1 MGLFYNRPF
10 ALAMACFLGVG
21 SLSAVLLLRGGAHGM
36 ALSVAALITVLLAL
50 GAATA
55 VLFLRRDRVRA
66 VCAML
71 ALLFAAVGSL
81 RVGLLFSE
89 RYAKAQNAIGE
100 RVVCSVRILERDFL
114 MPGYSRYLVDAKS
127 DESCSKMSN
136 PLPNSFRAVLVSA
149 AETHFSVGDTLR
161 TEATVV
167 TLTDFYTDPSASM
180 ADGAAVGLL
189 PCTETHA
196 DGTRE
201 EMLYPIADESEGAG
215 TILSRV
221 LSSAAV
227 LRMRLSFILTETV
240 GGSAGQLAAAVLLG
254 DRSGLDPAVS
264 RDFGRAGIA
273 HLLALSGMHMSILIG
288 GAALILRRLGAS
300 RRVCAVLTLLLIP
313 AFLILTGFPMS
324 ACRAGLMLATQA
336 VLGLLSR
343 RSDPITSLFLAVSM
357 VVFVFPSAVLSVGL
371 WMSFASVL
379 GILLMVPRLERS
391 LPSVKRHT
399 DSEGFFARMRRLL
412 RGFGAR
418 MLRAL
423 VLSLGVS
430 LIASFSILPVLW
442 VSGGEF
448 AIFGMLSNLLTVS
461 LMPIFLFL
469 SLLLLLLWRFAVLLS
484 ALTVLIRLIGG
495 YLTSVAGLVSGIPHA
510 AVALRDSFADAA
522 VLTFLIL
529 TVLLCVLPVSVF
541 TRLGRL
547 FARIFGRRKRD
558 RDQAEVRR
566 APRGLHGAVLLLPV
580 LTAVL
585 IYGIGFAL
593 SSAEAQAPGRLT
605 ATVVGAS
612 EGELIVLGECGRG
625 YLIDTSD
632 GGTSGYREASAAA
645 REIGVTEWE
654 TVVIPYFR
662 KDHLTSLPRLCQS
675 AIVRSVLLPIAS
687 DEEQEVL
694 FSVLYDRLR
703 RLGVSVRS
711 LTYDAENDFGFGVL
725 TVLSPCLLSRSS
737 YPVYGLSLARN
748 GQRLAYLTSA
758 VNESVLSER
767 ADLLAEESDLLI
779 YGSYGPRRT
788 ETYRIPMGR
797 AKTILL
803 SGTENREAL
812 PKDALTSIT
821 ANPEIDLRM
830 HAKPYR
836 VRIGTE

>member
-21 SLSAVLLLRGGAHGM
+21 SLSAALLLRGGVHGM
-36 ALSVAALITVLLAL
+36 ALSVAASIAVLLAL
-50 GAATA
+50 GIVTA

-71 ALLFAAVGSL
+71 ALFFVVIGSL
-81 RVGLLFSE
+81 RVGLFFSE

-136 PLPNSFRAVLVSA
+136 LLPNSFRAVLVSA

-167 TLTDFYTDPSASM
+167 PLTDFYTDPSASM

-201 EMLYPIADESEGAG
+201 EMLYSIADESEGAG

-412 RGFGAR
+412 RGFGTR

-448 AIFGMLSNLLTVS
+448 AIFGMLSNLLTVW

-510 AVALRDSFADAA
+510 AVALRDPFADAA
-522 VLTFLIL
+522 VLAFLIP

-547 FARIFGRRKRD
+547 FGRRKRD

-767 ADLLAEESDLLI
+767 ADLLAEGSDLLI

-812 PKDALTSIT
+812 PKDALTSVT
-821 ANPEIDLRM
+821 ANAKIDLRM
-830 HAKPYR
+830 HEAPYR